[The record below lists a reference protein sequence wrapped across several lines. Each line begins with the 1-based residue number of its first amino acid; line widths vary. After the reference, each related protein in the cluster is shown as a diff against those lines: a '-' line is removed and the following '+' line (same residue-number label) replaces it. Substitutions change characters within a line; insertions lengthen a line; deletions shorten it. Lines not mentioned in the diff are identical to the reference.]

1 MTSGKTTACVIPRT
15 VAIRSERDLDSAT
28 RELCKLISLG
38 AGLSPSDVK
47 RFRALTDAIESYER
61 LHHPIPEPTHAA
73 LLEHLMDAKGVGLAQ
88 LAKATNLSR
97 AALSSILKGTR
108 RATKKEAEGLARFFR
123 VEPSVFANAP
133 ALTMQIVAK

>member
-1 MTSGKTTACVIPRT
+1 MTSGKATAGVMPKT
-15 VAIRSERDLDSAT
+15 PAIRSERDLDTAT

-38 AGLSPSDVK
+38 AGLSPSDEK
-47 RFRALTDAIESYER
+47 RLRALTDAIESYER

-73 LLEHLMDAKGVGLAQ
+73 MLEHLMDAKGVGLGQ

-97 AALSSILKGTR
+97 VALSSILKGTR
-108 RATKKEAEGLARFFR
+108 GVEKKEAEGLARFFR